1 VCTLLQFTVD
11 KTFIETAP
19 DAESRLQLRES
30 RFFTSSENVNT
41 PMPWGRFCK
50 TIRHNQ
56 VQARELKVK
65 KAGTSLSTS
74 PQYLP
79 SSKKASARGL

>member
-1 VCTLLQFTVD
+1 MLNPDCSCVRVD
-11 KTFIETAP
+11 FEGEKNAGEGGTI
-19 DAESRLQLRES
+19 
-30 RFFTSSENVNT
+30 FFTSSENVNT